1 MFNVKSNKVTY
12 MKSINSNQPC
22 YSPSL
27 FRVFAVQSL
36 VDTDGQTEANTQ
48 NAKADQSICLAHIRP

>member
-1 MFNVKSNKVTY
+1 

-27 FRVFAVQSL
+27 VRVFAVQSL
-36 VDTDGQTEANTQ
+36 GRYGRIDGSEYSDQ
-48 NAKADQSICLAHIRP
+48 NAKTDQSLCLAHMQFLF